1 MNRIMCHLVS
11 HYPDYERSRVVAET
25 FAEAGAAYLEIQFP
39 FTDPMA
45 DGPAIQEA
53 CTRAL
58 EAGFTVKEGFRL
70 IAETAAACPA
80 TPVFLMPYGSLAVRR
95 GVDDFLKRARDSGV
109 AGVIVP
115 DLPYD
120 QDEGLYEAGSRLG
133 VDVAPV
139 LIPGM
144 SGLRLEGVRAMKPRF
159 VYTAL
164 RTGITGSKTELG
176 EANLGFLDLLSGWDA
191 KVLAGFGISTRV
203 QVEALMEHAD
213 AAVVGSHFVR
223 LIEKNA
229 KAAPEDLGRELA
241 AAFGELV

>member
-11 HYPDYERSRVVAET
+11 HYPDFERSLLVAET

-70 IAETAAACPA
+70 VSEAARRGV
-80 TPVFLMPYGSLAVRR
+80 PVFLMTYGSLAVRR
-95 GVDDFLKRARDSGV
+95 GVGDFLKRARDAGV
-109 AGVIVP
+109 EGVIVP

-120 QDEGLYEAGSRLG
+120 QDEGLYDAGASLG
-133 VDVAPV
+133 VDVVPV

-144 SGLRLEGVRAMKPRF
+144 PERRLEGVRATKPRW

-176 EANLGFLDLLSGWDA
+176 EANLGFLDLLADWGT
-191 KVLAGFGISTRV
+191 KILAGFGISSRE
-203 QVEALMEHAD
+203 QVEALMGRAD
-213 AAVVGSHFVR
+213 AAVVGSRFVR
-223 LIEKNA
+223 VIAKNA
-229 KAAPEDLGRELA
+229 EAGAETLRRELA
-241 AAFGELV
+241 ATFGELV